1 MVAPLVSATD
11 NFTYAAAPWVGYRQH
26 GASILASLTPP
37 RIRDGNGDLAD
48 DAHETG
54 RRHWTLRV
62 PWLLLAAI
70 LLAAALSGLLLFG
83 AR

>member
-1 MVAPLVSATD
+1 MPLSRLQGPPPAAAVQPPRLRDAQGDATD
-11 NFTYAAAPWVGYRQH
+11 DAP
-26 GASILASLTPP
+26 
-37 RIRDGNGDLAD
+37 
-48 DAHETG
+48 ETG

>member
-1 MVAPLVSATD
+1 MKLPDTDTFARREERPTILV
-11 NFTYAAAPWVGYRQH
+11 V
-26 GASILASLTPP
+26 
-37 RIRDGNGDLAD
+37 D
-48 DAHETG
+48 DAPASG
-54 RRHWTLRV
+54 RRHWSLRV

>member
-1 MVAPLVSATD
+1 MLQAGDQIAFDVQHRFVLEGPPP
-11 NFTYAAAPWVGYRQH
+11 AAAVP
-26 GASILASLTPP
+26 PP
-37 RIRDGNGDLAD
+37 RLRDGNGDLAD
-48 DAHETG
+48 DVPDSG

>member
-1 MVAPLVSATD
+1 MRCCRPATRSPSTCSIASCWKGRPPL
-11 NFTYAAAPWVGYRQH
+11 PRCRH
-26 GASILASLTPP
+26 RAS
-37 RIRDGNGDLAD
+37 RDGNGDLAD

-70 LLAAALSGLLLFG
+70 LLAAALSGLLLLFG